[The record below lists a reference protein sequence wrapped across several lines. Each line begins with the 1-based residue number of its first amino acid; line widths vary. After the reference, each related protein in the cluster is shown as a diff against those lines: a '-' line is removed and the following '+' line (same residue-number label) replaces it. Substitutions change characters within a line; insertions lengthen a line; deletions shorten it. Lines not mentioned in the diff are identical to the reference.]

1 MEDVTE
7 NLSGRCHHT
16 KDMFLPHCT
25 WDKFGNILAN
35 SGGRSVGLYDEI
47 VSFFSA
53 MNMYSSA
60 KLQV

>member
-7 NLSGRCHHT
+7 NLSGRRNHT

-25 WDKFGNILAN
+25 WNILAN
-35 SGGRSVGLYDEI
+35 SGGQSVGLYDEI